1 MYFQLELPKLQEIHF
16 CEEANIYKSL
26 IEQKIIY
33 NRPNLRI
40 FFCGFAFD
48 TDALPEDA
56 LLLDYRCP
64 SAGAVRFLKEHY
76 SKFVA
81 RHQTQIYG
89 LSYNL
94 FEDCFPDGIPDE
106 LVQRLVSLRS
116 LIIDRPVRD
125 DDQLVRFLEVT
136 GPGLDLIQIQNPEL
150 DEEFFQLLP
159 KMCPAVAELT
169 IEESE
174 FNHEILLDFRGL
186 RVVTVDLQLTG
197 KFAKTLF
204 AENEYLDKLDFW
216 YKTYKVQLY
225 RLPEGKLNL
234 VFHRNDLYERC
245 PERTSEMMAEL
256 GLKDYAQLGNLLE
269 IGSTNIVN

>member
-1 MYFQLELPKLQEIHF
+1 MFFQLELPKLREIHF

-94 FEDCFPDGIPDE
+94 FEDAFPNGIPGE
-106 LVQRLVSLRS
+106 LVQRLVNLRGVAIERS
-116 LIIDRPVRD
+116 VRD
-125 DDQLVRFLEVT
+125 VDQLVRLLEVT
-136 GPGLDLIQIQNPEL
+136 GPGLDLIRIQNTEL
-150 DEEFFQLLP
+150 DEEFFELLP

-174 FNHEILLDFRGL
+174 FNPEILLDFRGL

-204 AENEYLDKLDFW
+204 QKNEYLDKLDFW